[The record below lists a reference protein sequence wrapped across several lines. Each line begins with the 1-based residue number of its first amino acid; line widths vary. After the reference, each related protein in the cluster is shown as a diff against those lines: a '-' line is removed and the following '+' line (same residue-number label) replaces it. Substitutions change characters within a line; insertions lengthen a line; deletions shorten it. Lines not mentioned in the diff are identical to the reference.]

1 MAAEIGLGLAG
12 VGIGLGLRHGIDWDH
27 IAAIT
32 DVTHTQPSRIRG
44 LAMGTMYALGHA
56 AVVIVL
62 GLLAI
67 TAAAQMPGWID
78 GYMERVVGI
87 TLVFLGLWVFYSLIR
102 HPDQFMMKS
111 RWMLLYDAIRAC
123 AGRVKSKLTGQA
135 YTPVKRSEGHY
146 GAGVSTGIGMIHG
159 IGAETGSQ
167 ALIIAGAAGAT
178 SAAAGSFL
186 LIAFVIGLIISNTLI
201 TIASTMGVLGSEGR
215 RAVYMTLGVL
225 VGTFSLVVGTV
236 FLLQKGNVL
245 PGFFA

>member
-1 MAAEIGLGLAG
+1 MAAEIGIGLAG
-12 VGIGLGLRHGIDWDH
+12 VGLGLGLRHGIDWDH

-32 DVTHTQPSRIRG
+32 DVTRTQPSRLRG
-44 LAMGTMYALGHA
+44 LTMGTMYAVGHA
-56 AVVIVL
+56 VVVIAL

-67 TAAAQMPGWID
+67 VAAAQLPGWVD
-78 GYMERVVGI
+78 GYMERLVGI
-87 TLVFLGLWVFYSLIR
+87 TLLFLGLWVFYSLIR

-111 RWMLLYDAIRAC
+111 RWMLLYDAIRSC
-123 AGRVKSKLTGQA
+123 AGRVKSKLTGQT
-135 YTPVKRSEGHY
+135 YTPVKRSDGHY

-178 SAAAGSFL
+178 SAATGSFL

-215 RAVYMTLGVL
+215 RVVYITLGVV
-225 VGTFSLVVGTV
+225 VGAFSLIIGTV
-236 FLLQKGNVL
+236 FLLQRGDVL